1 MMMKEWNEDDR
12 AFEPHDDDDD
22 GWSMGMV
29 TMSED
34 GHDVDDTDDDGEM
47 TMRKIS
53 VWMMTLDDLVGK
65 QPLAAGPVR
74 TA

>member
-1 MMMKEWNEDDR
+1 MNGMEMIKFWILMMMKEWNEDDR
-12 AFEPHDDDDD
+12 AFEPHDDDD

-47 TMRKIS
+47 TM
-53 VWMMTLDDLVGK
+53 
-65 QPLAAGPVR
+65 
-74 TA
+74 

>member
-1 MMMKEWNEDDR
+1 MHGMEMIKFWIPMMMKEWNEDDR

-34 GHDVDDTDDDGEM
+34 GHDVDDTDDDVEM
-47 TMRKIS
+47 T
-53 VWMMTLDDLVGK
+53 T
-65 QPLAAGPVR
+65 
-74 TA
+74 

>member
-1 MMMKEWNEDDR
+1 MIKFWILMMKKEWNEDE
-12 AFEPHDDDDD
+12 AVEPHDDDDD

-47 TMRKIS
+47 T
-53 VWMMTLDDLVGK
+53 T
-65 QPLAAGPVR
+65 
-74 TA
+74 

>member
-1 MMMKEWNEDDR
+1 MIKFWILMMMKEWNEDDR
-12 AFEPHDDDDD
+12 AFEPHDDDD

-47 TMRKIS
+47 TM
-53 VWMMTLDDLVGK
+53 
-65 QPLAAGPVR
+65 
-74 TA
+74 